1 MASSRSPDA
10 VRPVGQVD
18 RHIQLLVHG
27 VGQAGKD
34 SDRHFSCSQLVCPG
48 LSPVPAMLWTWLEEE
63 PGETRQPN

>member
-34 SDRHFSCSQLVCPG
+34 SEKYFSLVCPG
-48 LSPVPAMLWTWLEEE
+48 LYPPVLAMLWAWLE
-63 PGETRQPN
+63 

>member
-34 SDRHFSCSQLVCPG
+34 SEKYLSLQPCSLPWG
-48 LSPVPAMLWTWLEEE
+48 LSSGACYALSLP
-63 PGETRQPN
+63 